1 MYNIKEMITKN
12 IEREKDEFDNVFKE
26 LVIDL
31 NSKINKAIEN
41 KEFSFEGWE
50 INLETKDHPN
60 FTKVVDKLL
69 DRRSGM
75 FYSNT
80 INNAEYKVPFMKNY
94 TNCSRMK
101 LDVKNHPNKIEYISI
116 TDYHKKGKYEI
127 TIG

>member
-12 IEREKDEFDNVFKE
+12 REREKEEFDNVFKE
-26 LVIDL
+26 MVIDL

-80 INNAEYKVPFMKNY
+80 INNTLYRVPAMKNY
-94 TNCSRMK
+94 TNCSRIK
-101 LDVKNHPNKIEYISI
+101 LEVENHPNKIEYIEI
-116 TDYHKKGKYEI
+116 TDYYKTHRYDI